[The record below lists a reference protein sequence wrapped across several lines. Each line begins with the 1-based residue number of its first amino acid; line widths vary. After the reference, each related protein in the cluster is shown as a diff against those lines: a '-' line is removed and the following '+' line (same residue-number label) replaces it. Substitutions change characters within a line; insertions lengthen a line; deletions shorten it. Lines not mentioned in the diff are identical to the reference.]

1 MSGDLSA
8 GLRAIAAR
16 RSARTGIP
24 APPAGPRLPHAAMP
38 ASASPVPAGPGV
50 EPLPRDAAPIPH
62 GKLRDFGGLSA
73 FSIRRSAEELFPQ
86 IDLTRTLEDAF
97 RRTARKTADDLDR
110 GMDPAAG
117 CRLADAVFLDLE
129 TLGFWGCPIFLVGLL
144 YWEGGRLITE
154 QLLARDYP
162 EERRILNAAAHILAG
177 RHLLVTFNGKSYDV
191 PCFRERAV
199 YHGVPESVGTLR
211 HVDILHPAR
220 RRFRHDLP
228 DCRLQTLER
237 EIVGIFRTGDVPS
250 WEVPDVYHRY
260 AANGRPDTIAPVLHH
275 SRVDLLTTARLF
287 AELIPA

>member
-24 APPAGPRLPHAAMP
+24 APDGRLLHTAGPAPAFP
-38 ASASPVPAGPGV
+38 ASPGPEASPS
-50 EPLPRDAAPIPH
+50 DAASALIPH
-62 GKLRDFGGLSA
+62 GELRDFGGLPA
-73 FSIRRSAEELFPQ
+73 FSIRRPAEELFPH

-97 RRTARKTADDLDR
+97 RRTARKTEEDLDR
-110 GMDPAAG
+110 GVDPAAG

-162 EERRILNAAAHILAG
+162 EERGILNAAAHILAD
-177 RHLLVTFNGKSYDV
+177 RRLLVTFNGKSYDV

-199 YHGVPESVGTLR
+199 YHGVRESVGALR

-250 WEVPDVYHRY
+250 SEVPDVYHRF
-260 AANGRPDTIAPVLHH
+260 AANGRPATIAPVLHH

-287 AELIPA
+287 AELIPV